1 MKCPQCNYPQICPC
15 SICQQKSFQ
24 NYLPWIWIDE
34 EYIRCNNCYLTKS
47 IDWWE
52 IEAEKQ

>member
-52 IEAEKQ
+52 EEAQKQ